1 MKKSA
6 LLAKSALQFDDG
18 LEPDLEITHGHGHK
32 RGHSHKDNK
41 GLEQSQGAERGHH
54 GRDSAGTSG
63 EHDSSDTLVSTSVVE
78 AKGHH
83 DGTASVTEEATQTVS
98 VTYSDEAISELL
110 FMIEEE
116 KLAGDVYDAF
126 YDLYGLDIF
135 KNIAAS
141 EDKHFSALVDLAEQI
156 GLDVD
161 EFVMEPKGSF
171 VDEEIQSL
179 YDSMIATG
187 SASATAALEVGLAIE
202 EKDMVDIAAAIEEVE
217 GTTLAEIY
225 DNLLTGSSYH
235 LDAFET
241 ALMI

>member
-18 LEPDLEITHGHGHK
+18 LEPDLEVTHGHGHK

-41 GLEQSQGAERGHH
+41 GLEQSPERGHY
-54 GRDSAGTSG
+54 GRDGAGTSG
-63 EHDSSDTLVSTSVVE
+63 DHDSSDTVVSVSATEVG
-78 AKGHH
+78 GHRG
-83 DGTASVTEEATQTVS
+83 GTTPVIEEPTQTVT

-141 EDKHFSALVDLAEQI
+141 EDQHFSALVNLAEQI

-161 EFVMEPKGSF
+161 EFVMEPKGTF